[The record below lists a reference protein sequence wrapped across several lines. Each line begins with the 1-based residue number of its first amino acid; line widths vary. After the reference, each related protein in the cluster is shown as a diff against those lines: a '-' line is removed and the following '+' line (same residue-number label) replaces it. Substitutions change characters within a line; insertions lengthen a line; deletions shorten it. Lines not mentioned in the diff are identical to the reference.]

1 MILFLV
7 LTVKMDKMIKED
19 REVGGLRQSARI
31 ILDSLEIESLK
42 QEFIEIGGD
51 VELLRFNEGVQTGYL
66 EKRGVFT
73 IRGDVLPNL
82 DSNHPRSVMSTKAVL
97 AHELGHMRYKG
108 TSLAPG
114 AWNDEFRA
122 SYWAAKHVPNLTEQ
136 DQVHLIQDA
145 ISRAQEAGV
154 NIRINQFMRGL
165 LYGF

>member
-1 MILFLV
+1 
-7 LTVKMDKMIKED
+7 MIKED

-31 ILDSLEIESLK
+31 ILDALEIERIK
-42 QEFIEIGGD
+42 QEFLEIGGD
-51 VELLRFNEGVQTGYL
+51 LELLRFNEGVQTGYL

-73 IRGDVLPNL
+73 IRGDILPRL
-82 DSNHPRSVMSTKAVL
+82 EVNHPRSVMSSRAVL
-97 AHELGHMRYKG
+97 AHELGHMHYRW
-108 TSLAPG
+108 TILAPG

-154 NIRINQFMRGL
+154 SIRINQFMRGI

>member
-1 MILFLV
+1 
-7 LTVKMDKMIKED
+7 MIKED

-31 ILDSLEIESLK
+31 ILDALEIERIK
-42 QEFIEIGGD
+42 QEFLEIGGD
-51 VELLRFNEGVQTGYL
+51 LELLRFNEGVQTGYL

-73 IRGDVLPNL
+73 IRGDILPRL
-82 DSNHPRSVMSTKAVL
+82 EVNHPRSMMSSRAVL
-97 AHELGHMRYKG
+97 AHELGHMHYRG
-108 TSLAPG
+108 TILAPG

-154 NIRINQFMRGL
+154 SIRINQFMRGI